1 MRIISKFKDYYDTV
15 QAYGQDDI
23 CVYHRV
29 TNEFDITDKNVTDN
43 VKEYFDMIPGI
54 PYNMSEGKR
63 VLLGFCG
70 KIYPVWKVAY
80 YPHKHKPEKSESE
93 WCYSSDEIEHFMKK
107 YKRLG
112 DVHDRFVNPENM
124 NQNRFYYNRG
134 FTKKKIDIA
143 CELFYNRNKLEYLFF
158 DYKAPIFII
167 EEPDRPYK
175 NKNRYYKL
183 ITNPNIRDY
192 KFFKQKDTFTTYQD
206 ISMYISGIL
215 GLNDPD
221 IVHISDRDMKD
232 QKGFY
237 EYSFKTLPTKKR

>member
-29 TNEFDITDKNVTDN
+29 TNEFDITDKKTNDL
-43 VKEYFDMIPGI
+43 VKEYFGMIPYL
-54 PYNMSEGKR
+54 PYDMTEGKR

-70 KIYPVWKVAY
+70 KMYPVWKINY
-80 YPHKHKPEKSESE
+80 YPHKHKPHKSESD
-93 WCYSSDEIEHFMKK
+93 WCYSSDDIEHFMKR
-107 YKRLG
+107 YKSL
-112 DVHDRFVNPENM
+112 DENHARFIDPESRERS
-124 NQNRFYYNRG
+124 RFYYSKD

-143 CELFYNRNKLEYLFF
+143 CESFYNKNKLEYLFF
-158 DYKAPIFII
+158 DHKAPIFII
-167 EEPDRPYK
+167 EEPDRQYR

-183 ITNPNIRDY
+183 ITNPNMRDY
-192 KFFKQKDTFTTYQD
+192 KFFKQKDTFSAYQE

-215 GLNDPD
+215 GLNDQD